1 MALITCPECK
11 NSVSDQARTC
21 PNCGFPIKKLE
32 HTSQYIT
39 NRGGEERGRE
49 RLDQLLRDGWRI
61 TNTVHEIEGPTSDGE
76 TWDVV
81 EYFLER

>member
-1 MALITCPECK
+1 MALITCPDCN
-11 NSVSDQARTC
+11 NSISDQAPAC
-21 PNCGFPIKKLE
+21 PHCGRPKKRE

-39 NRGGEERGRE
+39 NRDGYERGR
-49 RLDQLLRDGWRI
+49 DQLDKLLSEGWRI
-61 TNTVHEIEGPTSDGE
+61 TNTVHEIEGPTAEGE